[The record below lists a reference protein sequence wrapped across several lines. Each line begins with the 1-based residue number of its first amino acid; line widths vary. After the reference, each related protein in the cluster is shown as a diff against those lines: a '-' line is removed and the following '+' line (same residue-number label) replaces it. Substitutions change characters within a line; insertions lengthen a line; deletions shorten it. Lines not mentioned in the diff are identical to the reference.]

1 MACKKKIEL
10 ENLKDLVLNIKN
22 WDKIFLYGTLW
33 SGKTTLAKHII
44 NNLLKIKNPVKSPT
58 YVYYNKYGDNIYHF
72 DLYRLKDYSEFIS
85 IWWEEILDNDDNICI
100 IEWPELIEKYYK
112 SNISIQIN
120 RTENDN
126 EREFEIF

>member
-22 WDKIFLYGTLW
+22 GDKIFLYGTLG

-85 IWWEEILDNDDNICI
+85 IGGEEILDNDDNICI